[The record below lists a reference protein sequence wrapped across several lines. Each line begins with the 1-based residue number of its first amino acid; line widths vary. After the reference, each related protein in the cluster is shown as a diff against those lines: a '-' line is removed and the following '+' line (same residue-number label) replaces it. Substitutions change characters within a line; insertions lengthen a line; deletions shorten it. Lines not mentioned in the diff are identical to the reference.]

1 MDQQLCLVT
10 LGVRDLGAS
19 RRFYV
24 AWLEHDPTLD
34 LDEVVF
40 IQVGHGLLLGLFP
53 ASELTTD
60 SGASLE
66 RLERG
71 ASAPM
76 SLAQTAGSPSEVD
89 RVLAR
94 ALDAGATLVKPAQ
107 DAPAF
112 NGYHCYF
119 ADPDDFLWEIAHN
132 PGLRFAPDGRASF
145 GD

>member
-10 LGVRDLGAS
+10 LGVRDLETA

-24 AWLEHDPTLD
+24 AWLERDPTLD
-34 LDEVVF
+34 LNEVVF

-53 ASELTTD
+53 AGELASD
-60 SGASLE
+60 SGAELE
-66 RLERG
+66 RPDGRT
-71 ASAPM
+71 SAPM
-76 SLAQTAGSPSEVD
+76 SLAQTASSASEVD
-89 RVLAR
+89 RILAR
-94 ALDAGATLVKPAQ
+94 AVNAGARVVKPAQ

-119 ADPDDFLWEIAHN
+119 ADPDGFLWEIAYN
-132 PGLRFAPDGRASF
+132 PGLTFAPDGWASF